1 MGQKV
6 CPIGLRIGITQG
18 WKSLWYADKKDFG
31 SLLVED
37 QKIRK
42 IIKKSYGFAGIPV
55 IEIERTRQDA
65 KVTLHTARPGLIIGR
80 KGAEVDKLR
89 DELQKFIGREVVI
102 KIKEITK
109 PELYAQLVAENIAEQ
124 LEKRAAFRRTMK
136 KAMDASVDAGAKGVK
151 MQVAGRLGGAEIAR
165 TEKMSFGSIPLHTLR
180 ADVDYG
186 FAEAKTT
193 YGVIGVKVWI
203 YKGLIG
209 SGKEKKYAPDAE
221 ESEVQEVAKTE
232 N

>member
-6 CPIGLRIGITQG
+6 CPIGLRLGITQG
-18 WKSLWYADKKDFG
+18 WKSLWYADKKSFG
-31 SLLVED
+31 DLLIED

-42 IIKKSYGFAGIPV
+42 IIKRNYSFAGIPN

-65 KVTLHTARPGLIIGR
+65 RITLHTARPGLIIGR
-80 KGAEVDKLR
+80 KGAEVDKLK
-89 DELQKFIGREVVI
+89 EEIQKLINREVVI
-102 KIKEITK
+102 KIKEITR
-109 PELYAQLVAENIAEQ
+109 PELYAQLVAESIAEQ
-124 LEKRAAFRRTMK
+124 LVKRAAFRRTMK
-136 KAMDASVDAGAKGVK
+136 KAMDTSLEGGAKGVK
-151 MQVAGRLGGAEIAR
+151 IQVAGRLGGAEIAR
-165 TEKMSFGSIPLHTLR
+165 TEKMTYGSVPLHTLR

-203 YKGLIG
+203 YKGLV
-209 SGKEKKYAPDAE
+209 STEKENAYAPDAKE
-221 ESEVQEVAKTE
+221 GEVQEIAKAK

>member
-6 CPIGLRIGITQG
+6 CPISFRLGITQG
-18 WKSLWYADKKDFG
+18 WKSLWYADKKSFG
-31 SLLVED
+31 TLLVED

-42 IIKKSYGFAGIPV
+42 VIKKGYSFAGISF

-65 KVTLHTARPGLIIGR
+65 KITLHTARPGLIIGR
-80 KGAEVDKLR
+80 KGAEVDKLK
-89 DELQKFIGREVVI
+89 DEIQKLIGREVVI

-109 PELYAQLVAENIAEQ
+109 PELQAQLVAESIAEQ

-136 KAMDASVDAGAKGVK
+136 KAMDASIDAGAKGVK
-151 MQVAGRLGGAEIAR
+151 IRVAGRLGGAEIAR
-165 TEKMSFGSIPLHTLR
+165 AEKMTTGSIPLHTLR
-180 ADVDYG
+180 ADIDYG

-203 YKGLIG
+203 YKGLI
-209 SGKEKKYAPDAE
+209 SSDKEKKHAHDAK
-221 ESEVQEVAKTE
+221 ESEVQEDAKAK

>member
-1 MGQKV
+1 
-6 CPIGLRIGITQG
+6 
-18 WKSLWYADKKDFG
+18 
-31 SLLVED
+31 LLVED
-37 QKIRK
+37 QKMRK
-42 IIKKSYGFAGIPV
+42 VIKKNYGFAGISF

-80 KGAEVDKLR
+80 KGAEVDKLK
-89 DELQKFIGREVVI
+89 DEIQKLIGREVVI

-109 PELYAQLVAENIAEQ
+109 PELHAQLVAESIAEQ

-136 KAMDASVDAGAKGVK
+136 KAMDASIDAGAKGVK
-151 MQVAGRLGGAEIAR
+151 IRVAGRLGGAEIAR
-165 TEKMSFGSIPLHTLR
+165 AEKMTTGSIPLHTLR
-180 ADVDYG
+180 ADIDYG

-203 YKGLIG
+203 YKGLV
-209 SGKEKKYAPDAE
+209 SSDKEKKHAPNAK
-221 ESEVQEVAKTE
+221 ESEVQEDAKAK

>member
-6 CPIGLRIGITQG
+6 CPIGLRLGITQG
-18 WKSLWYADKKDFG
+18 WKSLWYADKKSFG
-31 SLLVED
+31 ALLVED
-37 QKIRK
+37 QKMRK
-42 IIKKSYGFAGIPV
+42 VIKKNYGFAGISF

-80 KGAEVDKLR
+80 KGAEVDKLK
-89 DELQKFIGREVVI
+89 DEIQKLIGREVVI

-109 PELYAQLVAENIAEQ
+109 PELHAQLVAESIAEQ

-136 KAMDASVDAGAKGVK
+136 KAMDASIDAGAKGVK
-151 MQVAGRLGGAEIAR
+151 IRVAGRLGGAEIAR
-165 TEKMSFGSIPLHTLR
+165 AEKMTTGSIPLHTLR
-180 ADVDYG
+180 ADIDYG

-203 YKGLIG
+203 YKGLV
-209 SGKEKKYAPDAE
+209 SSDKEKKHAPNAK
-221 ESEVQEVAKTE
+221 ESEVQEDAKAK

>member
-1 MGQKV
+1 MGHKV
-6 CPIGLRIGITQG
+6 CPIGLRLGITQG
-18 WKSLWYADKKDFG
+18 WRSIWYADKKIFG

-42 IIKKSYGFAGIPV
+42 TIKKSYSFAGISL

-65 KVTLHTARPGLIIGR
+65 KITLHTARPGLIIGR
-80 KGAEVDKLR
+80 KGAEVDKLK
-89 DELQKFIGREVVI
+89 DEIQKITGREVVI
-102 KIKEITK
+102 KIKEIMK
-109 PELYAQLVAENIAEQ
+109 PELQAQLVAENIAEQ
-124 LEKRAAFRRTMK
+124 LEKRVAFRRAMK
-136 KAMDASVDAGAKGVK
+136 KALDASNDAGAKGVK

-165 TEKMSFGSIPLHTLR
+165 TEKMSSGSVPLHTLR

-203 YKGLIG
+203 YKGLI
-209 SGKEKKYAPDAE
+209 SSEKEKSYAPNAKE
-221 ESEVQEVAKTE
+221 GEVQEVATAK

>member
-6 CPIGLRIGITQG
+6 CPIGLRLGITQG
-18 WKSLWYADKKDFG
+18 WKSLWYTDKKNFG

-42 IIKKSYGFAGIPV
+42 IIKKSYGFAGIPF

-89 DELQKFIGREVVI
+89 DEIQKLIGREVVI

-124 LEKRAAFRRTMK
+124 LEKRAAFRRAMK
-136 KAMDASVDAGAKGVK
+136 KAMDATVDAGAKGVK
-151 MQVAGRLGGAEIAR
+151 IQVAGRLGGAEIAR

-209 SGKEKKYAPDAE
+209 SEKEKKYAPDAKE
-221 ESEVQEVAKTE
+221 GEVQEVAKAE

>member
-18 WKSLWYADKKDFG
+18 WKSLWYADKKSFG
-31 SLLVED
+31 DLLIED

-42 IIKKSYGFAGIPV
+42 IIKRSYNFAGIPN

-65 KVTLHTARPGLIIGR
+65 KITLHTARPGLIIGR
-80 KGAEVDKLR
+80 KGAEVDKLK
-89 DELQKFIGREVVI
+89 EEIQKLINREVVI

-109 PELYAQLVAENIAEQ
+109 PELYAQLVAESIAEQ
-124 LEKRAAFRRTMK
+124 LMKRAAFRRTMK
-136 KAMDASVDAGAKGVK
+136 KAMDTSLDGGAKGVK
-151 MQVAGRLGGAEIAR
+151 IQVAGRLGGAEIAR
-165 TEKMSFGSIPLHTLR
+165 TEKMTYGSVPLHTLR

-203 YKGLIG
+203 YKGLI
-209 SGKEKKYAPDAE
+209 STEKERVYAPDAKE
-221 ESEVQEVAKTE
+221 GEIQEVAKAK

>member
-6 CPIGLRIGITQG
+6 CPIGIRLGITQG
-18 WKSLWYADKKDFG
+18 WRSLWYADKRSFG

-42 IIKKSYGFAGIPV
+42 IIKENYSFAGIPA
-55 IEIERTRQDA
+55 IDIERTRQDA
-65 KVTLHTARPGLIIGR
+65 RVTLHTARPGLIIGR
-80 KGAEVDKLR
+80 KGAEVDRLK
-89 DELQKFIGREVVI
+89 DELQKLINRNVVI
-102 KIKEITK
+102 KIKEILK

-124 LEKRAAFRRTMK
+124 LVKRAAFRRTMK
-136 KAMDASVDAGAKGVK
+136 KAMESSLSVGAKGVK
-151 MQVAGRLGGAEIAR
+151 IQVSGRLGGAEIAR
-165 TEKMSFGSIPLHTLR
+165 TEKMASGSIPLHTLR

-203 YKGLIG
+203 YKGLVIPD
-209 SGKEKKYAPDAE
+209 KEVNYAPDAKE
-221 ESEVQEVAKTE
+221 GQV
-232 N
+232 

>member
-6 CPIGLRIGITQG
+6 CPIGLRLGITQG
-18 WKSLWYADKKDFG
+18 WKSLWYAEKKDFG

-42 IIKKSYGFAGIPV
+42 IIKKSYGFAGIPC
-55 IEIERTRQDA
+55 ISIERTRQDA

-80 KGAEVDKLR
+80 KGAEVDKLK
-89 DELQKFIGREVVI
+89 EEIQKFIGREVVI
-102 KIKEITK
+102 KIKEINK

-124 LEKRAAFRRTMK
+124 LEKRAAFRRAMK
-136 KAMDASVDAGAKGVK
+136 KAMDASVDAGAKGIK

-165 TEKMSFGSIPLHTLR
+165 TEKMSFGSVPLHTLR

-203 YKGLIG
+203 YKGLI
-209 SGKEKKYAPDAE
+209 SSEKEMRHAPDAKE
-221 ESEVQEVAKTE
+221 GEIQEVPKAE

>member
-6 CPIGLRIGITQG
+6 CPIGFRIGITEG

-42 IIKKSYGFAGIPV
+42 IIKKSYGFAGIPF

-102 KIKEITK
+102 KIKEISR

-124 LEKRAAFRRTMK
+124 LEKRAAFRRAMK
-136 KAMDASVDAGAKGVK
+136 KAMDASVDAGAKGVR

-209 SGKEKKYAPDAE
+209 SVKEKKHAPDAKE
-221 ESEVQEVAKTE
+221 GEVQEVAKAE

>member
-6 CPIGLRIGITQG
+6 CPIGLRLGITQG
-18 WKSLWYADKKDFG
+18 WKSLWYADKKNFG

-42 IIKKSYGFAGIPV
+42 IIKKSYGFAGIPF

-65 KVTLHTARPGLIIGR
+65 KVTLHAARPGLIIGR

-89 DELQKFIGREVVI
+89 DEIQKLLGRDVVI

-124 LEKRAAFRRTMK
+124 LEKRAAFRRAMK

-209 SGKEKKYAPDAE
+209 SEKEKKYAPDAKE
-221 ESEVQEVAKTE
+221 GEVQEVAKAE

>member
-6 CPIGLRIGITQG
+6 CPIGLRLGITQG
-18 WKSLWYADKKDFG
+18 WKSLWYADKKSFG
-31 SLLVED
+31 TLLVED
-37 QKIRK
+37 QKMRK
-42 IIKKSYGFAGIPV
+42 VIKKNYGFAGISF

-80 KGAEVDKLR
+80 KGAEVDKLK
-89 DELQKFIGREVVI
+89 DEIQKLIGREVVI

-109 PELYAQLVAENIAEQ
+109 PELQAQLVAESIAEQ

-136 KAMDASVDAGAKGVK
+136 KAMDASIDAGAKGVK
-151 MQVAGRLGGAEIAR
+151 IRVAGRLGGAEIAR
-165 TEKMSFGSIPLHTLR
+165 AEKMTTGSIPLHTLR
-180 ADVDYG
+180 ADIDYG

-203 YKGLIG
+203 YKGLV
-209 SGKEKKYAPDAE
+209 SSNKEKKYAPDAK
-221 ESEVQEVAKTE
+221 ESEVQEDAKAK

>member
-1 MGQKV
+1 MPDK
-6 CPIGLRIGITQG
+6 LRLGTQG
-18 WKSLWYADKKDFG
+18 WKSLWYADKKSFG
-31 SLLVED
+31 ALLVED
-37 QKIRK
+37 QKMRK
-42 IIKKSYGFAGIPV
+42 VIKKNYGFAGISF

-80 KGAEVDKLR
+80 KGAEVDKLK
-89 DELQKFIGREVVI
+89 DEIQKLIGREVVI

-109 PELYAQLVAENIAEQ
+109 PELQAQLVAESIAEQ

-136 KAMDASVDAGAKGVK
+136 KAMDASIDAGAKGVK
-151 MQVAGRLGGAEIAR
+151 IRVAGRLGGAEIAR
-165 TEKMSFGSIPLHTLR
+165 AEKMTTGSIPLHTLR
-180 ADVDYG
+180 ADIDYG

-203 YKGLIG
+203 YKGLV
-209 SGKEKKYAPDAE
+209 SSDKEKKHAPNAK
-221 ESEVQEVAKTE
+221 ESEVQEDAKAK

>member
-6 CPIGLRIGITQG
+6 CPIGLRLGITQG

-31 SLLVED
+31 ALLVED

-42 IIKKSYGFAGIPV
+42 VIKKSYGFAGIPF

-80 KGAEVDKLR
+80 KGAEVDKLK
-89 DELQKFIGREVVI
+89 DEIQKLIGREVVI

-124 LEKRAAFRRTMK
+124 LEKRAAFRRAMK

-203 YKGLIG
+203 YKGLI
-209 SGKEKKYAPDAE
+209 SSEKEKRYAPDAKE
-221 ESEVQEVAKTE
+221 GEVQEVAKAE

>member
-6 CPIGLRIGITQG
+6 CPIGIRLGITQN
-18 WKSLWYADKKDFG
+18 WKSIWYADKKSFG
-31 SLLVED
+31 TLLIED

-42 IIKKSYGFAGIPV
+42 IIKKAYGFAGISI

-65 KVTLHTARPGLIIGR
+65 KITLHTARPGLIIGR
-80 KGAEVDKLR
+80 KGAEVDKLK
-89 DELQKFIGREVVI
+89 DEVQKLVNREVLV

-109 PELYAQLVAENIAEQ
+109 PELHAQLVAENIAEQ
-124 LEKRAAFRRTMK
+124 LVKRAAFRRTMK
-136 KAMDASVDAGAKGVK
+136 KALDSSLDAGAKGVK
-151 MQVAGRLGGAEIAR
+151 LQVAGRLGGAEIAR
-165 TEKMSFGSIPLHTLR
+165 TEKMTSGSVPLHTLR
-180 ADVDYG
+180 ADIDYG

-203 YKGLIG
+203 YRGLV
-209 SGKEKKYAPDAE
+209 SSDKEKLHATDAKE
-221 ESEVQEVAKTE
+221 GKVQEIAKAK

>member
-6 CPIGLRIGITQG
+6 CPIGLRLGITQG
-18 WKSLWYADKKDFG
+18 WRSLWYADKKSFG
-31 SLLVED
+31 PLLVED

-42 IIKKSYGFAGIPV
+42 LIKKNYSFAGIPL

-65 KVTLHTARPGLIIGR
+65 RITLHAARPGLIIGR

-89 DELQKFIGREVVI
+89 EEIQKLIKRDVVI

-109 PELYAQLVAENIAEQ
+109 PELYAQIVSENIAEQ
-124 LEKRAAFRRTMK
+124 LVKRAAFRRTMK
-136 KAMDASVDAGAKGVK
+136 KAMETSLAGGAKGVK
-151 MQVAGRLGGAEIAR
+151 IQVAGRLGGAEIAR
-165 TEKMSFGSIPLHTLR
+165 TEKMTSGSIPLHTLR

-186 FAEAKTT
+186 LAEAKTT

-203 YKGLIG
+203 YRGLV
-209 SGKEKKYAPDAE
+209 SSEKEKKYATDAK
-221 ESEVQEVAKTE
+221 ESEVQEIAKRE
-232 N
+232 D

>member
-6 CPIGLRIGITQG
+6 CPIGFRLGITQN
-18 WKSLWYADKKDFG
+18 WKSIWYADKKVFG
-31 SLLVED
+31 TLLVED
-37 QKIRK
+37 QKIRSL
-42 IIKKSYGFAGIPV
+42 IKKNYGFAGIPL

-65 KVTLHTARPGLIIGR
+65 KITLHTARPGLIIGR
-80 KGAEVDKLR
+80 KGSEVDKLK
-89 DELQKFIGREVVI
+89 DEIKKLVVSDVVI
-102 KIKEITK
+102 KIKEISK
-109 PELYAQLVAENIAEQ
+109 AELYAQLVAENIAEQ
-124 LEKRAAFRRTMK
+124 LEKRAAFRRAMK
-136 KAMDASVDAGAKGVK
+136 KAMDLSIDSGVKGIK

-165 TEKMSFGSIPLHTLR
+165 TEKMSFGSVPLHTLR

-203 YKGLIG
+203 YKGLI
-209 SGKEKKYAPDAE
+209 SSAKEKRYALNAKE
-221 ESEVQEVAKTE
+221 GEVQEVAKAK

>member
-1 MGQKV
+1 MGHKV
-6 CPIGLRIGITQG
+6 CPIGLRLGITQG
-18 WKSLWYADKKDFG
+18 GRSIWYADKKIFG

-42 IIKKSYGFAGIPV
+42 TIKKSYSFAGISL

-65 KVTLHTARPGLIIGR
+65 KITLHTARPGLIIGR
-80 KGAEVDKLR
+80 KGAEVDKLK
-89 DELQKFIGREVVI
+89 DEIQKITGREVVI
-102 KIKEITK
+102 KIKEIMK
-109 PELYAQLVAENIAEQ
+109 PELQAQLVAENIAEQ
-124 LEKRAAFRRTMK
+124 LEKRVAFRRAMK
-136 KAMDASVDAGAKGVK
+136 KALDASNDAGAKGVK

-165 TEKMSFGSIPLHTLR
+165 TEKMSSGSVPLHTLR

-203 YKGLIG
+203 YKGLI
-209 SGKEKKYAPDAE
+209 SSEKEKLYAPNAKE
-221 ESEVQEVAKTE
+221 GEVQEVATAK

>member
-18 WKSLWYADKKDFG
+18 WKSLWYADKKSFG
-31 SLLVED
+31 GLLIED

-42 IIKKSYGFAGIPV
+42 IIKRSYSFAGIPN

-65 KVTLHTARPGLIIGR
+65 KITLHTARPGLIIGR
-80 KGAEVDKLR
+80 KGAEVDKLK
-89 DELQKFIGREVVI
+89 EEIQKLINREVVI

-109 PELYAQLVAENIAEQ
+109 PELYAQLVAESIAEQ
-124 LEKRAAFRRTMK
+124 LMKRAAFRRTMK
-136 KAMDASVDAGAKGVK
+136 KAMDTSLDGGAKGVK
-151 MQVAGRLGGAEIAR
+151 IQVAGRLGGAEIAR
-165 TEKMSFGSIPLHTLR
+165 TEKMTYGSVPLHTLR

-203 YKGLIG
+203 YRGLI
-209 SGKEKKYAPDAE
+209 STEKESVYAPDAKKGE
-221 ESEVQEVAKTE
+221 IQEVTKAK

>member
-6 CPIGLRIGITQG
+6 CPIGLRLGITQG
-18 WKSLWYADKKDFG
+18 WKSLWYADKKSFG
-31 SLLVED
+31 TLLVED
-37 QKIRK
+37 QKMRK
-42 IIKKSYGFAGIPV
+42 VIKKNYGFAGISF

-80 KGAEVDKLR
+80 KGAEVDKLK
-89 DELQKFIGREVVI
+89 DEIQKLIGREVVI

-109 PELYAQLVAENIAEQ
+109 PELQAQLVAESIAEQ

-136 KAMDASVDAGAKGVK
+136 KAMDASIDAGAKGVK
-151 MQVAGRLGGAEIAR
+151 IRVAGRLGGAEIAR
-165 TEKMSFGSIPLHTLR
+165 AEKMTTGSIPLHTLR
-180 ADVDYG
+180 ADIDYG

-203 YKGLIG
+203 FKGEKV
-209 SGKEKKYAPDAE
+209 GKEILTEEAPVIVE
-221 ESEVQEVAKTE
+221 EKDET
-232 N
+232 